1 MGFTTNYYAIGRDAF
16 HAVVAAEKKLG
27 TYFGLD

>member
-1 MGFTTNYYAIGRDAF
+1 MGFTTNSYAIGGDAYK
-16 HAVVAAEKKLG
+16 ATALAEQKLG